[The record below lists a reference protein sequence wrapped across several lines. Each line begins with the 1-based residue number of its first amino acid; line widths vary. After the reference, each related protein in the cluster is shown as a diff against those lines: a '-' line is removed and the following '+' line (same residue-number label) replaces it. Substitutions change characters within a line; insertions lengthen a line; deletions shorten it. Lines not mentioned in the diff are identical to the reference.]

1 MLRSEMSDSEVDVQV
16 ARAAERFFGT
26 AGTTSERGSGGDP
39 GDDEAQE
46 RMIETL
52 NVAFVQVRYNAVHV
66 SVF

>member
-1 MLRSEMSDSEVDVQV
+1 MWDVEVDVQV

-26 AGTTSERGSGGDP
+26 AGTTSKRGPGGDP

-52 NVAFVQVRYNAVHV
+52 DVAFVQV